1 MYGGGG
7 GVICMGRWQPAAA
20 AVMGNATA
28 SLYGDIKLARRF
40 LCVWSV
46 FLKKVTTPSYT
57 YASATQ
63 KCRAYRSGVFC
74 SFS

>member
-1 MYGGGG
+1 MCSVMHGLL
-7 GVICMGRWQPAAA
+7 AA

-46 FLKKVTTPSYT
+46 FLKK
-57 YASATQ
+57 
-63 KCRAYRSGVFC
+63 K
-74 SFS
+74 